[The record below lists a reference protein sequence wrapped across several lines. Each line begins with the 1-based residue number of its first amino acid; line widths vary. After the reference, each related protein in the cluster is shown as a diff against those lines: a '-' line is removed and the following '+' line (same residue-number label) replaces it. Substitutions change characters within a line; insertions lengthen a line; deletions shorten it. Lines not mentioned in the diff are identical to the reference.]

1 MTLPMFWV
9 VINNGKKKIKIMK
22 TAINIE
28 NLKCGGCASTIKKG
42 LLNIEGVQQVDIDVE
57 NSIVSIESINNNLE
71 AIKAKLSKLGYPEVG
86 DKNTVLH
93 KAKSFVSCAVGRID
107 S

>member
-1 MTLPMFWV
+1 MEKRKLEM
-9 VINNGKKKIKIMK
+9 MK
-22 TAINIE
+22 AEINIE
-28 NLKCGGCASTIKKG
+28 NLKCGGCAATIKKG
-42 LLNIEGVQQVDIDVE
+42 ILGLDGINEVNVDVE
-57 NSIVSIESINNNLE
+57 KSMVFVSSKKENLE
-71 AIKAKLSKLGYPEVG
+71 EIKSKLSKLGYPEVG

>member
-1 MTLPMFWV
+1 METIKL
-9 VINNGKKKIKIMK
+9 KIMK
-22 TAINIE
+22 TQIEIE

-42 LLNIEGVQQVDIDVE
+42 LLGLENVSDVEIDVE
-57 NSIVSIESINNNLE
+57 KSIVSFTSEE
-71 AIKAKLSKLGYPEVG
+71 ASLNKIKEKLSKLGYPEVG

-93 KAKSFVSCAVGRID
+93 KAKSFVSCAVGKMD

>member
-1 MTLPMFWV
+1 
-9 VINNGKKKIKIMK
+9 MK
-22 TAINIE
+22 AEVQIE

-42 LLNIEGVQQVDIDVE
+42 ILAIEGVSEIDIDIE
-57 NSIVSIESINNNLE
+57 KSIVSVTLE
-71 AIKAKLSKLGYPEVG
+71 NDNVEEIKLKLSKLGYPEVG

-93 KAKSFVSCAVGRID
+93 KAKSFVSCAFGRMD

>member
-1 MTLPMFWV
+1 
-9 VINNGKKKIKIMK
+9 MK
-22 TAINIE
+22 SDIQIE
-28 NLKCGGCASTIKKG
+28 NLKCGGCAATIKKG
-42 LLNIEGVQQVDIDVE
+42 LLIVNGVKEVEIDIEK
-57 NSIVSIESINNNLE
+57 SIVSITSDEGSLE
-71 AIKAKLSKLGYPEVG
+71 EIKLKLSKLGYPEVG